1 MGPYRARAA
10 SNRAL
15 WRKRLVAFTVFR
27 SPRGAPGPCRAPHP
41 TEPSGESVYS
51 GVYSLPEPRRSRA
64 HAPHP
69 TEPSGE
75 SVCWRLQSA
84 GAAAEPWDNIARAR
98 APHPTEPSGESVS
111 WRLQSSGAAAEPCW
125 DHRAPPPTKPSA
137 MERAL
142 SGVYSL
148 PEPPRSPAGT
158 FSRAPHPTEP
168 FGESVQSRLESS
180 GAAGELSCCGVLCC
194 SVLCCRV
201 VVCCVVLCCAVLCA
215 GCCGWASVG

>member
-1 MGPYRARAA
+1 M
-10 SNRAL
+10 
-15 WRKRLVAFTVFR
+15 AFTVFR

-98 APHPTEPSGESVS
+98 AASNRALWRKRFVAFTVFRSRRGALLGPSRAASNKALCHGESVE

-125 DHRAPPPTKPSA
+125 DLLARAASHRALWRERSVAFRVFRSRRGAVVLWCA
-137 MERAL
+137 ML
-142 SGVYSL
+142 FCV
-148 PEPPRSPAGT
+148 
-158 FSRAPHPTEP
+158 
-168 FGESVQSRLESS
+168 V
-180 GAAGELSCCGVLCC
+180 LSCCGVLCC
-194 SVLCCRV
+194 SVLCCA
-201 VVCCVVLCCAVLCA
+201 VCRMLWV
-215 GCCGWASVG
+215 GECGLSEGVSEGGGERG

>member
-1 MGPYRARAA
+1 MHTRRIQQSPPERAFA
-10 SNRAL
+10 
-15 WRKRLVAFTVFR
+15 
-27 SPRGAPGPCRAPHP
+27 
-41 TEPSGESVYS
+41 
-51 GVYSLPEPRRSRA
+51 GVYSLPGPPRS
-64 HAPHP
+64 PG
-69 TEPSGE
+69 TIS
-75 SVCWRLQSA
+75 
-84 GAAAEPWDNIARAR
+84 RAR